1 MTIKECEIRIENVKQ
16 RFRDFFKID
25 FDVDVLLL
33 GKAAVETKRPAL
45 FEICGDEF
53 FPFTSNTV
61 GETIHGKRGTAVL
74 MYPFNARYTAEFD
87 NTLCHDAICGQQ
99 RPLVRW

>member
-25 FDVDVLLL
+25 FDVEVFLL
-33 GKAAVETKRPAL
+33 GKAAVETKRLAL

-53 FPFTSNTV
+53 FPFTSSTV
-61 GETIHGKRGTAVL
+61 G
-74 MYPFNARYTAEFD
+74 
-87 NTLCHDAICGQQ
+87 
-99 RPLVRW
+99 